1 MFEDI
6 FPARLA
12 HAGTYWISEHGWRDI
27 HKDIESAVPNIR
39 GYCWSNYWTV
49 ESRAN
54 LGSRV
59 NRRPSY
65 CGWTTTRFRW
75 QSEDGFASSVFI
87 TTWCATQEHQTPI
100 HHFFFHGWNLWLQ
113 VLPFSSWL
121 FEGLFNDW
129 GWQKPLTPIL
139 WNSGPRFYP
148 KGQWQGKGCCWIA
161 ARTIGGPEAEGDSF
175 VSFNTTKSPCEGS
188 I

>member
-1 MFEDI
+1 MFEDV

-12 HAGTYWISEHGWRDI
+12 HARTSWISEHGDGTFITTLKAPYRI
-27 HKDIESAVPNIR
+27 YEVIVGAITGLSKAGPI
-39 GYCWSNYWTV
+39 
-49 ESRAN
+49 
-54 LGSRV
+54 LV
-59 NRRPSY
+59 NRRPSC
-65 CGWTTTRFRW
+65 CGWTSTRFRW
-75 QSEDGFASSVFI
+75 QSEDRFASSVFI

-139 WNSGPRFYP
+139 WNSGPHFYP

-161 ARTIGGPEAEGDSF
+161 ARTIGGPEAEDDSF